1 MKNKN
6 KEYWE
11 KRQLAREELS
21 FNKGTEAYKEYV
33 KILSESKKEI
43 ENKIAQLYAKYQQ
56 EVTKL
61 GVDKIQANKLLRGTE
76 YKEWRYNIGK
86 YVEEIEKLKKSN
98 PVEFR
103 KMSVELE
110 TLVYRSRISRLDS
123 LKAGVDYELIQAG
136 DKIKGKVTDTLADVY
151 EDTYTSFVEDF
162 NFKKG
167 VISSSTIKMAL
178 EQEWS
183 GANYSSRI
191 WSNIDNLAK
200 AIKNEVIVGLNK
212 GINYRTMSQNIAKKF
227 DTSYKN
233 AERLVRTETAHI
245 QNQATLM
252 GYRDSGVVK
261 YEFLAV
267 LDSRTSHTCASL
279 NGEVF
284 KTENAME
291 GENYPPMH
299 PRCRSTTV
307 PYEYSDVFSDEPEKE
322 DFENNEN
329 EGIINN
335 NGTVFVEGGRYR
347 NIGNINATEYKDE
360 PLELL
365 RRYEQKIVKKS
376 KENALVIA
384 KNGDIYIL
392 KGDENSIPSHKMTKI
407 NFEDALYTHNH
418 PKNSNHEWGF
428 SNDDFSS
435 FTNLKLKYL
444 AAIDEK
450 YIHELS
456 KDMFEMKNILTEQD
470 KLLDKMTYERWIV
483 LKQYE
488 KAEEKGLR
496 YRRNEINKR

>member
-56 EVTKL
+56 KVTKL
-61 GVDKIQANKLLRGTE
+61 GIDKIQANKLLRGTE
-76 YKEWRYNIGK
+76 YKEWRYDIGK

-110 TLVYRSRISRLDS
+110 TLAYRSRISRLDS

-136 DKIKGKVTDTLADVY
+136 EKIKGKVTDTLTDVY
-151 EDTYTSFVEDF
+151 ENTYTSFVEDL

-252 GYRDSGVVK
+252 GYKDSGVVK

-307 PYEYSDVFSDEPEKE
+307 PYEYADIESDSVNETSKEELQNDES
-322 DFENNEN
+322 
-329 EGIINN
+329 EG
-335 NGTVFVEGGRYR
+335 VFVRSSLSEDVM
-347 NIGNINATEYKDE
+347 NAIGKEFGKLNSSEVILRDERLEHIRERHPEIVDVLKNNYIEAVNNPDYALKDYKNTDTALFLKKIEDYSIN
-360 PLELL
+360 LV
-365 RRYEQKIVKKS
+365 VKLS
-376 KENALVIA
+376 VSNS
-384 KNGDIYIL
+384 D
-392 KGDENSIPSHKMTKI
+392 KGMENSTITVYRVREREVKRLQKKNKI
-407 NFEDALYTHNH
+407 IFD
-418 PKNSNHEWGF
+418 K
-428 SNDDFSS
+428 
-435 FTNLKLKYL
+435 
-444 AAIDEK
+444 
-450 YIHELS
+450 
-456 KDMFEMKNILTEQD
+456 KDK
-470 KLLDKMTYERWIV
+470 
-483 LKQYE
+483 
-488 KAEEKGLR
+488 
-496 YRRNEINKR
+496 KR